1 MDINIVWIIAVLLL
15 ATGAVK
21 GFRKGLVEGV
31 VRITSYCTGS
41 SNCYLTPA
49 GWSADCL

>member
-21 GFRKGLVEGV
+21 GFRKGLVEV
-31 VRITSYCTGS
+31 WCVS
-41 SNCYLTPA
+41 L
-49 GWSADCL
+49 LM